1 MLLVNYYSILDY
13 WKSLDDFTYRDSY
26 INSIILSCMSN
37 VSLTGVSGRISFGQ
51 GADPIKDVSISRIQG
66 KKLLMLL

>member
-1 MLLVNYYSILDY
+1 MLLVNYYSILEY
-13 WKSLDDFTYRDSY
+13 WKSLDEFTYRDSY

-51 GADPIKDVSISRIQG
+51 GADPIKDVKISRIQG
-66 KKLLMLL
+66 KKLLMSL